1 MKILL
6 DECLP
11 KKLSTLITNFEVQT
25 VRQLSWHTF
34 KNGTLLDK
42 AQHQFDFLITVDKNM
57 PTQLNL
63 LKYNI
68 GVIILAAKSNSIIDI
83 QPLVPKI
90 IEIVNLGKFTG
101 EKVIRA

>member
-34 KNGTLLDK
+34 KNGALLDK

-68 GVIILAAKSNSIIDI
+68 GIIILAAKSNSIVDI
-83 QPLVPKI
+83 QPHPFAGAYQL
-90 IEIVNLGKFTG
+90 F
-101 EKVIRA
+101 EKKSYQQKY